1 MNRLSLVRQ
10 LLSLALSCVF
20 ALPLVAQTTS
30 PVSLEPAA
38 DTAQVLAAKAP
49 ANAAELKLIQDQLL
63 KVIDRVMPATVAVE
77 IRGAAGSGVI
87 VNKEGLVLT
96 AAHVVGR
103 AGRKGWVEL
112 PDGRRLRGH
121 SLGADHD
128 ADAGMMQIDDPPK
141 DLPFVPVSTGPA
153 LAAGQWVVTIGQPGG
168 IVADRAPP
176 VRFGRVLF
184 RGDGL
189 LCTDCELVG
198 GDSGGPL
205 FDMKGEVVGI
215 HSSIGPMVTH
225 NFHVPVT
232 SFQEGWDRLLAG
244 EVWGGHYEDGAD
256 PKPRLGVQGSAEA
269 GNCVIT
275 AIFPGM
281 PAERAGLKEG
291 DVITAV
297 DGRPINTFDEL
308 QRIVFHKESGDRL
321 KLSVTREGK
330 SLEIVAV
337 LGEREERKEQ
347 DDE

>member
-1 MNRLSLVRQ
+1 MNCYSLART
-10 LLSLALSCVF
+10 LLSLSLLGSL
-20 ALPLVAQTTS
+20 ALPLAAQTTS
-30 PVSLEPAA
+30 PVSLEPSAEA
-38 DTAQVLAAKAP
+38 AQVLAARAP
-49 ANAAELKLIQDQLL
+49 TNAAELKLIQDQLL

-103 AGRKGWVEL
+103 SGRRGWVEL
-112 PDGRRLRGH
+112 PDGRRLSGR

-128 ADAGMMQIDDPPK
+128 ADAGMFQITDPPK
-141 DLPFVPVSTGPA
+141 DLPFIPVSKTKA
-153 LAAGQWVVTIGQPGG
+153 LDDGQWVVTIGQPGG
-168 IVADRAPP
+168 IVEDRAPP

-184 RGDGL
+184 QGDGL

-205 FDMKGEVVGI
+205 FDMNGEVVGI

-225 NFHVPVT
+225 NFHVPIT
-232 SFQEGWDRLLAG
+232 SFNDGWDRLVKG
-244 EVWGGHYEDGAD
+244 DVWGGHYNDQGEE

-275 AIFPGM
+275 SIFPGM
-281 PAERAGLKEG
+281 PAERAGLKKG

-308 QRIVFHKESGDRL
+308 QRIVFHKKPGDRL
-321 KLSVTREGK
+321 KFSITRDGE
-330 SLEIVAV
+330 SLEIVAR
-337 LGEREERKEQ
+337 LDGGEEK
-347 DDE
+347 DE

>member
-1 MNRLSLVRQ
+1 MNCLSVARWMPPLI
-10 LLSLALSCVF
+10 LACSF
-20 ALPLVAQTTS
+20 ALPLFAQTTS
-30 PVSLEPAA
+30 PVSLEPP
-38 DTAQVLAAKAP
+38 TATAKVLSARAP
-49 ANAAELKLIQDQLL
+49 ANAAELKLIQDQLH
-63 KVIDRVMPATVAVE
+63 KVIERVMPATVAVE

-87 VNKEGLVLT
+87 VNREGLVLT

-103 AGRKGWVEL
+103 AGRRGSVEL
-112 PDGRRLRGH
+112 PDGRRLSGR

-128 ADAGMMQIDDPPK
+128 ADAGMFQISDPPAG
-141 DLPFVPVSTGPA
+141 LPFVPVSKGA
-153 LAAGQWVVTIGQPGG
+153 KLKDGEWVVTIGQPGG
-168 IVADRAPP
+168 VVEHRAPP

-184 RGDGL
+184 EGDGL

-225 NFHVPVT
+225 NFHVPIT
-232 SFQEGWDRLLAG
+232 AFTDGWERLVKG
-244 EVWGGHYEDGAD
+244 EVWGGHYGSADG

-275 AIFPGM
+275 AVYPGM
-281 PAERAGLKEG
+281 PAERAGLKKG

-308 QRIVFHKESGDRL
+308 QRIVFHKEEGDRL
-321 KLSVTREGK
+321 RLSINRDGK
-330 SLEIVAV
+330 TIEVVAV
-337 LGEREERKEQ
+337 LRGEKS
-347 DDE
+347 DD